1 MKGYMSL
8 IAQDVPTGPGADG
21 VPAPTG
27 GGGWEFMIGLMLL
40 IGVFYYMMWRG
51 SRRDRQKQQDML
63 GALKRNDRVQT
74 IGGMLGT
81 VVEVRDNEVV
91 LKIDESNNVKVR
103 FVRSA
108 IREVLGEAPAGK

>member
-8 IAQDVPTGPGADG
+8 IAQQTPAAPGPGG
-21 VPAPTG
+21 TPPPTG

-63 GALKRNDRVQT
+63 NALKRNDRVQT

-91 LKIDESNNVKVR
+91 VKIDESNNVKVR